1 MDRGSP
7 CPECQAWW
15 LRCSHEGTADLG
27 MEAPSKERRDGYIPV
42 WTAGTQAGRRVLAS
56 EISLLGEVGQQ
67 QVWIPSTRYQGAT
80 EAVPPVQ
87 CYREQ
92 EQTTAKREC
101 KQSAKAKSVSWPRSK
116 IHSRIECRVQK
127 QGQSQQAV
135 SGVWAV
141 SSPSKKSKP
150 EFLPHTH
157 VYDSKSP
164 MSSGLKCKHKT
175 LKPLEKMEDKD
186 SLLSWEG

>member
-1 MDRGSP
+1 
-7 CPECQAWW
+7 
-15 LRCSHEGTADLG
+15 
-27 MEAPSKERRDGYIPV
+27 MEAPSKERRDGCIPV

-67 QVWIPSTRYQGAT
+67 PVWIPSTGYQGGHRSGASRAVLQRAGT
-80 EAVPPVQ
+80 NNREALP
-87 CYREQ
+87 RL
-92 EQTTAKREC
+92 RR
-101 KQSAKAKSVSWPRSK
+101 KQSAKAESVSWPRSK

-127 QGQSQQAV
+127 QGQSQQAI

-150 EFLPHTH
+150 EFLPHTR